1 MNWGRRS
8 IEIQRALAELVR
20 QKHALNLLIRQKR
33 QQLHAM
39 SPKRPHT
46 GCTSDVRKVLVRPM
60 LASEI
65 ADALPDRER
74 NRVQVILHQ
83 MARKGQI
90 NRVAIDR
97 VKGRRGKWM
106 FSPKEQS

>member
-1 MNWGRRS
+1 MT
-8 IEIQRALAELVR
+8 
-20 QKHALNLLIRQKR
+20 
-33 QQLHAM
+33 
-39 SPKRPHT
+39 PKRPHT
-46 GCTSDVRKVLVRPM
+46 GCTDDVRRVLVRPM

-90 NRVAIDR
+90 NRAVAEH
-97 VKGRRGKWM
+97 VKGKRCKWI
-106 FSPKEQS
+106 FSPKEQA